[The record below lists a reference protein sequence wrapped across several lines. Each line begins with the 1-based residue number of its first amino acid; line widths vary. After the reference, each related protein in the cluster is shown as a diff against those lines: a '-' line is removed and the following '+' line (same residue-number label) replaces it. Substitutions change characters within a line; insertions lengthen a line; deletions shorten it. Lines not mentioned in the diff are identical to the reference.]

1 LEKERTA
8 EPPSELNGHGETA
21 VERQMSP
28 VATVPSAA
36 AVKETSV
43 AVAGAKD
50 VPSVAVTAAAATKEE
65 ERPQQSYLG
74 GFAKCAHNKMQTGQF
89 LHIFLPDLDIG
100 DQHITVIVLYRIGVE
115 INNQHII

>member
-28 VATVPSAA
+28 VV

-43 AVAGAKD
+43 AVAGGSKD
-50 VPSVAVTAAAATKEE
+50 VPSVAVTAAVATQEE

-74 GFAKCAHNKMQTGQF
+74 GF
-89 LHIFLPDLDIG
+89 
-100 DQHITVIVLYRIGVE
+100 V
-115 INNQHII
+115 